1 MKTPA
6 SKSGVAAPE
15 PSDEALFQGVL
26 SGDQEAVQALF
37 DRYREGLVSH
47 AARVLPSRDLA
58 QDVVQEVFLKLL
70 ESPPARLQNRSLG
83 PWLFRVAR
91 NLSLDRQRHGKFEI
105 PAGGEGD
112 LPSPPAGT
120 GPLDPLSTLM
130 RHSDAE
136 HLRRLCEE
144 LPPELRRLVEGRMEQ
159 GLSFQQLADREGIP
173 LGTALWRVHH
183 ALDILRRKW
192 MAES

>member
-6 SKSGVAAPE
+6 SKSGDNAPT
-15 PSDEALFQGVL
+15 PSDESLLQGVL
-26 SGDQEAVQALF
+26 SGDQDAAQTLF

-47 AARVLPSRDLA
+47 AARFLPSRDLA
-58 QDVVQEVFLKLL
+58 EDVAQEVFLKLL
-70 ESPPARLQNRSLG
+70 ETPPAHLKDGSLG
-83 PWLFRVAR
+83 PWLYRVAR

-105 PAGGEGD
+105 AAGGESD
-112 LPSPPAGT
+112 LPSPPVET
-120 GPLDPLSTLM
+120 GPLDPLATLM
-130 RHSDAE
+130 QHSDAE
-136 HLRRLCEE
+136 RMRRLREE
-144 LPPELRRLVEGRMEQ
+144 LPPELRRLVEGRIEQ

-192 MAES
+192 LSES